1 MNEGKDWARYQNR
14 STRLVVKLMR
24 ILLIGAGGVGDAI
37 VKIAAGRN
45 FFEKLIVSDYDLE
58 RAQRSVDWVA
68 QWHPD
73 IPSDKFEAAH
83 IDASDSAKVAELAKK
98 HAATH
103 IVNAV
108 EPKFVQSIFQG
119 ALDAG
124 ANYMDMAMSLS
135 HPDKDDPFTKPA
147 EKLGDWQYAKHKEFE
162 KAGLLA
168 LVGTGAE
175 PGISNIFARYAA
187 DHLFGEIDEI
197 TVLDGGNLIVEND
210 EGEEIFA
217 PSFSIWTVIEECLNP
232 PLIWEK
238 ERGWFT
244 TKPFSEP
251 ELFEFPGGIGP
262 IKCVNVEHEEVNMLP
277 RTMDAKRVN
286 FKYGLGSE
294 FISVLKTL
302 HALGLDKVNPVWV
315 RSKSGRAQ
323 VSPRDLVAAVLPDPA
338 SLVERMT
345 GKTCAGT
352 LVTGKDKEGNPR
364 ASYLYHIADTEWT
377 AEEFDAQA
385 VVWQTALVPVIAL
398 ELLERGDWQATG
410 VRGPEEFDAKVFLET
425 MANEYKQAWEIED
438 RNPENPSVID
448 DDWE

>member
-1 MNEGKDWARYQNR
+1 
-14 STRLVVKLMR
+14 MR

-37 VKIAAGRN
+37 VKIAADRN
-45 FFEKLIVSDYDLE
+45 FFEKLVVADYDIS
-58 RAQRSVDWVA
+58 RAERSVAWIN
-68 QWHPD
+68 QWSKPE
-73 IPSDKFEAAH
+73 IAKKVEAAQ
-83 IDASDSAKVAELAKK
+83 IDASDPAKVAALAEE
-98 HAATH
+98 HNITH
-103 IVNAV
+103 ILNAV
-108 EPKFVQSIFQG
+108 EPRFVQSIVEG
-119 ALDAG
+119 ALEAG

-135 HPDKDDPFTKPA
+135 HPHPEDPFNLPG
-147 EKLGDWQYAKHKEFE
+147 EKLGDWQYGKAKDFSDK
-162 KAGLLA
+162 GLLA

-187 DHLFGEIDEI
+187 DHLFSELDEVTI
-197 TVLDGGNLIVEND
+197 IDGGNLVVTND

-251 ELFEFPGGIGP
+251 ELFEFPDGIGP
-262 IKCVNVEHEEVNMLP
+262 IKCVNVEHEEVSMLP
-277 RTMDAKRVN
+277 RTMDAQRVN

-302 HALGLDKVNPVWV
+302 HALGLDRVNPVWV

-323 VSPRDLVAAVLPDPA
+323 VSPRDVVAAVLPDPA

-352 LVTGKDKEGNPR
+352 LVTGKGKDGKPR
-364 ASYLYHIADTEWT
+364 ATYLYHVADTKWT
-377 AEEFDAQA
+377 AEEYDAQA

-398 ELLERGDWQATG
+398 ELLANGEWGGTG
-410 VRGPEEFDAKVFLET
+410 VKGPEEFDAKAFLDLMST
-425 MANEYKQAWEIED
+425 AYKQPYGIQD

-448 DDWE
+448 EDWE

>member
-1 MNEGKDWARYQNR
+1 
-14 STRLVVKLMR
+14 MR
-24 ILLIGAGGVGDAI
+24 ILLIGAGGVGDSI
-37 VKIAAGRN
+37 VKIAADRN
-45 FFEKLIVSDYDLE
+45 FFEKIIVSDYALD
-58 RAQRSVDWVA
+58 RAQRTVDWVA
-68 QWHPD
+68 QWH
-73 IPSDKFEAAH
+73 SVEVAQKFEAAQ
-83 IDASDSAKVAELAKK
+83 IDASDSAKVTALAKE
-98 HAATH
+98 HGATH

-135 HPDKDDPFTKPA
+135 HPHKSEPFSKPG
-147 EKLGDWQYAKHKEFE
+147 EKLGDWQYEKSKEFE
-162 KAGLLA
+162 EAGLLA

-187 DHLFGEIDEI
+187 DHLFSEIDEI
-197 TVLDGGNLIVEND
+197 SILDGGNLIVVND
-210 EGEEIFA
+210 DGEEIFA

-238 ERGWFT
+238 ERGWYT
-244 TKPFSEP
+244 TQPFSEP
-251 ELFEFPGGIGP
+251 ELFEFPEGIGP

-277 RTMDAKRVN
+277 RTMDAGRVT
-286 FKYGLGSE
+286 FKYGLGTE
-294 FISVLKTL
+294 FINVLKML

-323 VSPRDLVAAVLPDPA
+323 IAPRDLVAAVLPDPA

-352 LVTGKDKEGNPR
+352 LVTGKGKDGSPR
-364 ASYLYHIADTEWT
+364 ATYLYHVADTEWT

-398 ELLERGDWQATG
+398 ELLERGDWSGKG
-410 VRGPEEFDAKVFLET
+410 VKGPEEFDAKVFLDL
-425 MANEYKQAWEIED
+425 MATQYKQPWEAQD

-448 DDWE
+448 EN

>member
-1 MNEGKDWARYQNR
+1 
-14 STRLVVKLMR
+14 MR

-37 VKIAAGRN
+37 VKIAADRN
-45 FFEKLIVSDYDLE
+45 FFEKLVVADYDIS
-58 RAQRSVDWVA
+58 RAERSVAWINEWSKPEIA
-68 QWHPD
+68 Q
-73 IPSDKFEAAH
+73 KVEAAQ
-83 IDASDSAKVAELAKK
+83 IDASDSAKVAALAEE
-98 HAATH
+98 HNITH
-103 IVNAV
+103 ILNAV
-108 EPKFVQSIFQG
+108 EPRFVQSIVEG
-119 ALDAG
+119 ALEAG

-135 HPDKDDPFTKPA
+135 HPHPEDPFNLPG
-147 EKLGDWQYAKHKEFE
+147 EKLGDWQYGKAKDFSDK
-162 KAGLLA
+162 GLLA

-187 DHLFGEIDEI
+187 DHLFSELDEVTI
-197 TVLDGGNLIVEND
+197 IDGGNLVVVND

-251 ELFEFPGGIGP
+251 ELFEFPDGIGP
-262 IKCVNVEHEEVNMLP
+262 IKCVNVEHEEVSMLP
-277 RTMDAKRVN
+277 RTMDAQRVN

-302 HALGLDKVNPVWV
+302 HALGLDRVNPVWV

-323 VSPRDLVAAVLPDPA
+323 VSPRDVVAAVLPDPA

-352 LVTGKDKEGNPR
+352 LVTGKGKDGKPR
-364 ASYLYHIADTEWT
+364 ATYLYHVADTKWT
-377 AEEFDAQA
+377 AEEYDAQA

-398 ELLERGDWQATG
+398 ELLANGEWGGTG
-410 VRGPEEFDAKVFLET
+410 VKGPEEFDAKAFLDLMST
-425 MANEYKQAWEIED
+425 AYKQPYGVQD

-448 DDWE
+448 EDWE

>member
-1 MNEGKDWARYQNR
+1 
-14 STRLVVKLMR
+14 MR

-37 VKIAAGRN
+37 VKIAADRN
-45 FFEKLIVSDYDLE
+45 FFEKIIVSDYALE
-58 RAQRSVDWVA
+58 RAQRTVDWVA
-68 QWHPD
+68 KWHPAEVAA
-73 IPSDKFEAAH
+73 KFEAAQ
-83 IDASDSAKVAELAKK
+83 IDASDSARVTALAQE
-98 HAATH
+98 HGATH

-135 HPDKDDPFTKPA
+135 HPNPDDPYNTPG
-147 EKLGDWQYAKHKEFE
+147 EKLGDWQYAKHDEFE

-187 DHLFGEIDEI
+187 DHLFSEIDEI
-197 TVLDGGNLIVEND
+197 SILDGGNLVVVND

-244 TKPFSEP
+244 TRPFSEP
-251 ELFEFPGGIGP
+251 ELFEFPEGIGP

-277 RTMDAKRVN
+277 RTMQAKRVT

-294 FISVLKTL
+294 FINVLKTL
-302 HALGLDKVNPVWV
+302 HALGLDAVNPVWV

-323 VSPRDLVAAVLPDPA
+323 VSPRDVVAAVLPDPA

-352 LVTGKDKEGNPR
+352 LVTGKDKEGKPR
-364 ASYLYHIADTEWT
+364 ATYLYHVADTQWT

-398 ELLERGDWQATG
+398 ELLERGDWGGKG
-410 VRGPEEFDAKVFLET
+410 VKGPEEFDAKVFLDL
-425 MANEYKQAWEIED
+425 MATQYKQPWEAQD

-448 DDWE
+448 EDWE

>member
-1 MNEGKDWARYQNR
+1 
-14 STRLVVKLMR
+14 MR

-37 VKIAAGRN
+37 VKIAADRN
-45 FFEKLIVSDYDLE
+45 FFEKLVVADYDIS
-58 RAQRSVDWVA
+58 RAERSVAWINEWSKPEIA
-68 QWHPD
+68 Q
-73 IPSDKFEAAH
+73 KVEAAQ
-83 IDASDSAKVAELAKK
+83 IDASDPSKVAALAEE
-98 HAATH
+98 HNITH
-103 IVNAV
+103 ILNAV
-108 EPKFVQSIFQG
+108 EPRFVQSIVEG
-119 ALDAG
+119 ALEAG

-135 HPDKDDPFTKPA
+135 HPHPEDPFNLPG
-147 EKLGDWQYAKHKEFE
+147 EKLGDWQYSKAKDFADK
-162 KAGLLA
+162 GLLA

-187 DHLFGEIDEI
+187 DHLFSELDEVTI
-197 TVLDGGNLIVEND
+197 IDGGNLVVVND

-251 ELFEFPGGIGP
+251 ELFEFPEGIGP
-262 IKCVNVEHEEVNMLP
+262 IKCVNVEHEEVAMLP
-277 RTMDAKRVN
+277 RTMDAQRVN

-302 HALGLDKVNPVWV
+302 HALGLDRVNPVWV

-323 VSPRDLVAAVLPDPA
+323 VSPRDVVAAVLPDPG
-338 SLVERMT
+338 SLVESMT

-352 LVTGKDKEGNPR
+352 LVTGKGKDGKPR
-364 ASYLYHIADTEWT
+364 ATYLYHVADTQWT
-377 AEEFDAQA
+377 AEEYDAQA

-398 ELLERGDWQATG
+398 ELLANGSWGGKG
-410 VRGPEEFDAKVFLET
+410 VMGPEEFDAKAFLDLMST
-425 MANEYKQAWEIED
+425 AYKQPYGIQD

-448 DDWE
+448 EDWE